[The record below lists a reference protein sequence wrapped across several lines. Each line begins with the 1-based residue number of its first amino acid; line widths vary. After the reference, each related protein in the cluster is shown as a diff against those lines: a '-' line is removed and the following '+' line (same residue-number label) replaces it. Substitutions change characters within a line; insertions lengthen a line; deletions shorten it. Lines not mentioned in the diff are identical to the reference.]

1 VTPESTGGGLVLAAE
16 DGPRDGGT
24 RKRRDLIAYGASDGE
39 RKWRLGDRYR
49 EPELLHDEGGATIVV
64 GTPDGGAVL
73 DRATGRELART
84 HTPLLRCDGD
94 GDALIVCE
102 SGKAGPGTDG
112 GRRAVTIQTRDGV
125 TKVRDLLETGFLTRY
140 GAIGN
145 WFTAIRPATRSRSGS
160 APERFLVL
168 DAEGREISA
177 DLPGRPREIGG
188 GHAVLTPS
196 TITRGLGTAGVP
208 AFTVHRVRR

>member
-1 VTPESTGGGLVLAAE
+1 
-16 DGPRDGGT
+16 
-24 RKRRDLIAYGASDGE
+24 
-39 RKWRLGDRYR
+39 
-49 EPELLHDEGGATIVV
+49 
-64 GTPDGGAVL
+64 
-73 DRATGRELART
+73 
-84 HTPLLRCDGD
+84 
-94 GDALIVCE
+94 
-102 SGKAGPGTDG
+102 
-112 GRRAVTIQTRDGV
+112 VTIQTRDGV

-208 AFTVHRVRR
+208 GFTVHRVRR